1 MAINPGYALQ
11 FKRTLDRASEPKR
24 ARATG
29 TVTAVSSDSDG
40 KIKSATVSTGSGLL
54 SVPVPY
60 GTNVYTGM
68 TVAITND
75 GTPSNAQWRLSGTTS
90 VPGGIQGGSII
101 NHDGNTFAMFDSIW
115 VRNDG
120 VIIVGGD
127 VDSDGDPTGP
137 RVESNQCGYFGYDQY
152 DRQSLAIYA
161 ANCGGYYAGDVFLG
175 PEEMSRISVLPTEGV
190 IRVVNEGRTSLE
202 FSPDGNFIRDP
213 LTIGN
218 PVGARINIGEIED
231 KATFVMRD
239 KHGVAKLVA
248 RTDDTSDVYFHVGN
262 PPPEDNSMWF
272 DSATGR
278 LNVNGHVTMQSM
290 DVRGRATFASTGE
303 FMIVDPSDPGRFG
316 VITPKGQYAYTTD
329 ALGVVHLIRVDA
341 WGPLTLESEYG
352 SGIWRTWVG
361 GTQIFGDVRYRHFRI
376 ERGATARA
384 GFFNGETPEIYL
396 DATGKAVFGN
406 PSGDTITINTEDGI
420 QFFNP
425 QAPPALLESL
435 GGGGGTF
442 YKDNMISVWVNSGDA
457 RPVHRISAWNNA
469 AGTPPEHTLF
479 LQAEPPTSERA
490 RILHS
495 AISDYQANVRLRA
508 VGGYDTANQQ
518 VTEIDLWAYREEG
531 GGVFTHRR
539 IDFGTDILYPKP
551 YTAATIPGGTI
562 QNGGILHTDGTY
574 DPGAGAGVYIYY
586 GGYFV
591 PVALGGDATGWEA
604 ISTTATAGNVSYY
617 TCSDAGGSYT
627 ITLPA
632 ATSKPRNWTYT
643 FKKSNSSG
651 NTITIDADGSATI
664 DGATTHVL
672 STQYQ
677 FVTIRRAGSNWD
689 IVAKG

>member
-40 KIKSATVSTGSGLL
+40 KIRSATVSTGSGLL

-127 VDSDGDPTGP
+127 VDTDGDPTGP

-161 ANCGGYYAGDVFLG
+161 ANCDGYYAGDVFLG

-231 KATFVMRD
+231 KATLVVRD
-239 KHGVAKLVA
+239 KNGVAKLVA
-248 RTDDTSDVYFHVGN
+248 RTGDNDDVYLHVGN

-272 DSATGR
+272 DSADGR

-303 FMIVDPSDPGRFG
+303 FMIVDPDDPGRFG
-316 VITPKGQYAYTTD
+316 VITPRGQYAYTTD
-329 ALGVVHLIRVDA
+329 SLGVTHLIRVDA
-341 WGPLTLESEYG
+341 WGPLVLEDVLG
-352 SGIWRTWVG
+352 SGTWRTWVG
-361 GTQIFGDVRYRHFRI
+361 GSQVFGDPRYRHFRI

-384 GFFNGETPEIYL
+384 GFFNAEVPAIYL
-396 DATGKAVFGN
+396 DVTGKAVFGN
-406 PSGDTITINTEDGI
+406 PDADNITIDTEGGI
-420 QFFNP
+420 RFFNP
-425 QAPPALLESL
+425 PE
-435 GGGGGTF
+435 GTTEGAGETR
-442 YKDNMISVWVNSGDA
+442 YEDHMISVWESTGDTL
-457 RPVHRISAWNNA
+457 PVHRISAWKYEGSPA
-469 AGTPPEHTLF
+469 LHTLF
-479 LQAEPPTSERA
+479 LQAQPPAGERA
-490 RILHS
+490 RTIIS
-495 AISDYQANVRLRA
+495 ALGDSQAQLVLRA
-508 VGGYDTANQQ
+508 VGGYNTANQQ
-518 VTEIDLWAYREEG
+518 APTITLTGYNAEGAGVYTHSRIELDADLTYLKAR
-531 GGVFTHRR
+531 T
-539 IDFGTDILYPKP
+539 
-551 YTAATIPGGTI
+551 TATAPGGTI
-562 QNGGILHTDGTY
+562 QNGHIMHTNGTY
-574 DPGAGAGVYIYY
+574 DPGGGAGVYIYY

-591 PVALGGDATGWEA
+591 PVALAGDATGWEA

-664 DGATTHVL
+664 DGATTYVL
-672 STQYQ
+672 STRYQ

>member
-40 KIKSATVSTGSGLL
+40 KIRSATVSTGSGLL

-127 VDSDGDPTGP
+127 IDIDGNPSGP
-137 RVESNQCGYFGYDQY
+137 RVESNQCGYFGFDQY

-161 ANCGGYYAGDVFLG
+161 AACDDHFAGDVLLG
-175 PEEMSRISVLPTEGV
+175 PEEAARIEILPNDGTVSVTYDSET
-190 IRVVNEGRTSLE
+190 ILE
-202 FSPDGNFIRDP
+202 FGPDGNFIRKP
-213 LTIGN
+213 VTVGN
-218 PVGARINIGEIED
+218 PVGARINLGEIED
-231 KATFVMRD
+231 KATFVLRD
-239 KHGVAKLVA
+239 KHGVAKMVA
-248 RTDDTSDVYFHVGN
+248 RTDDTNDVYVHIGN
-262 PPPEDNSMWF
+262 PPPQSNSMWF
-272 DSATGR
+272 DSADGR

-290 DVRGRATFASTGE
+290 DVQGRATFASTGE
-303 FMIVDPSDPGRFG
+303 FMIIDPDNPGRFG

-361 GTQIFGDVRYRHFRI
+361 GTQIFGDPRYRHFRI
-376 ERGATARA
+376 ERGASARA
-384 GFFNGETPEIYL
+384 GFFNGEVPAIYL

-406 PSGDTITINTEDGI
+406 PDEDAITIDTENGIKFLNLNTEE
-420 QFFNP
+420 
-425 QAPPALLESL
+425 LLSDE
-435 GGGGGTF
+435 GRMITF
-442 YKDNMISVWVNSGDA
+442 WASPSDS
-457 RPVHRISAWNNA
+457 RPTHRISAYLSDEA
-469 AGTPPEHTLF
+469 IDSHRLVI
-479 LQAEPPTSERA
+479 QAQPLPGFRGSVYLGATSDKEAKTRIRA
-490 RILHS
+490 I
-495 AISDYQANVRLRA
+495 
-508 VGGYDTANQQ
+508 GGYGTVDQQ
-518 VTEIDLWAYREEG
+518 QSYIDLWAYREEG
-531 GGVFTHRR
+531 TGAFTHPR
-539 IDFGTDILYPKP
+539 IDLSGVVYPMP
-551 YTAATIPGGTI
+551 WTSASVPGGTI
-562 QNGGILHTDGTY
+562 QNGCLINTDGTY
-574 DPGAGAGVYIYY
+574 DPGGGAGVYIHY

-591 PVALGGDATGWEA
+591 PVALNGDATGWEA

-664 DGATTHVL
+664 DGATTYVL